1 MPKGYNLTIDLING
15 YKNRPYLWNKCDPKY
30 KNITARQKGIEE
42 LLEIYSLYDPNAT
55 VDHVKCKLNSL
66 RKCYR
71 KEKKKV
77 DASSNSDTGEFHVPS
92 LWYYDHISFLDSCSI
107 PSATDNTGNESE
119 DNVHEKEGPHESGT
133 VTTKNFDAS
142 LEVVKS
148 ADKPTVVK
156 LTAVTPQLDTTPQNQ
171 LDILNDNVQNS
182 PPRMQTSVRLK
193 RLVSPSSVQGP
204 LRIVRKVP
212 PQLGQTVTTTTNQ
225 SSVKSFV
232 NLLEQELNALSEDY
246 ATMAQVEIYRIV
258 GEFKLKDV
266 SRRQARIQVQKL
278 HVDKPQPVRILT
290 VQKIQAQPDIPIEIT
305 PDLPI
310 EIKTEPTS

>member
-1 MPKGYNLTIDLING
+1 MSQQKTNHNYKKFNVKKCLRLIAMVRQ
-15 YKNRPYLWNKCDPKY
+15 RPVLWNKSLSEY
-30 KNITARQKGIEE
+30 KCCE
-42 LLEIYSLYDPNAT
+42 LRNDAWAEIAEMENLLPQNA
-55 VDHVKCKLNSL
+55 KNMWSRLLS
-66 RKCYR
+66 CYR
-71 KEKKKV
+71 ATKAYRKKHPTSADREYGKMWFGLEAMAFVEK
-77 DASSNSDTGEFHVPS
+77 NSQLGK
-92 LWYYDHISFLDSCSI
+92 
-107 PSATDNTGNESE
+107 
-119 DNVHEKEGPHESGT
+119 KEGPHESGT